1 MNELFVVGV
10 AIFLGYVSGKLV
22 ARVKIPAV
30 TGYIIAGI
38 IIGVFP
44 FKLIPEEWNLKLTWL
59 IEFALLLVA
68 FNIGGQLDVRSLR
81 KLGRPIVFIV
91 LGEALGAYFLIF
103 LTMLLLKV
111 ELPLS
116 LLIAAIGS
124 ATAPAVTVLVLEE
137 YRARGPLTQT
147 LLACVGIDD
156 AIGLSIYSISA
167 SLAHSLFSGE
177 HLNLARISGLIAVD
191 ITVSVGVGVLFGLLL
206 SWLLRYARYQ
216 TEFLTLTLGVL
227 VLMGGILSFRIGP
240 LHFSPLLGSM
250 SLGFY
255 IVNFSARRREA
266 FRAFDP
272 FGYPFYTIY
281 FVLAGARLK
290 VRFLIKLGW
299 ISLAYIVSRLGGKIA
314 GAFIGGLVSKAPA
327 PVRNYTGFGLFSQAG
342 IAIALCIVAAQEF
355 PNVGDV
361 IVSIGLGTTVVTEI
375 VGPLSTKFAI
385 TKAGELG
392 KRAEGRT

>member
-22 ARVKIPAV
+22 ARIKIPAV

-68 FNIGGQLDVRSLR
+68 FNIGGQLDVRGLR
-81 KLGRPIVFIV
+81 KLGKPIVFIV

-272 FGYPFYTIY
+272 
-281 FVLAGARLK
+281 
-290 VRFLIKLGW
+290 
-299 ISLAYIVSRLGGKIA
+299 RLGGKIA